1 MNSPGVN
8 IELQD
13 EMINEELDKEDVIQT
28 GHSLLTG
35 CGGVTVLAGVVTLI
49 LAPQLP
55 DDVWSFLYIILI
67 SSSLLPVSVTNISI
81 NTGVVIDV
89 PGPEELM
96 GH

>member
-28 GHSLLTG
+28 GHPLLTG
-35 CGGVTVLAGVVTLI
+35 GGGVAVLAGVVTLI

-67 SSSLLPVSVTNISI
+67 SSFLLPVSVTNISI

>member
-28 GHSLLTG
+28 GHPLLTG
-35 CGGVTVLAGVVTLI
+35 GGGVAVPAGVVTLI

-55 DDVWSFLYIILI
+55 DDVWSLHYPHL
-67 SSSLLPVSVTNISI
+67 LLPVTCLCHKHLHKYRSR
-81 NTGVVIDV
+81 
-89 PGPEELM
+89 
-96 GH
+96 H